1 MTENPGNDLIVLYA
15 IPVFLTLI
23 VFEAA
28 VSVRHNRG
36 WYSRAD
42 ALASL
47 GMGLGNLGI
56 SLLAKI
62 GWLAVYWAVYEQRLF
77 TLDSSL
83 LWVWLAG
90 LLLQDFCFYW
100 YHRCSH
106 RIRLLWVAH
115 EAHHS
120 SEYCNLTTALR
131 QSWLSPFYSF
141 IFFAPMALLGFHP
154 LLIITCQSIS
164 VTYQFFLHTESV
176 GKLGPLE
183 WVMNTPSHHRVHHGT
198 NTPYIDTN
206 YGGMLIIWDR
216 LLGTFAPETE
226 TVKFG
231 VTSHRPNHNPL
242 RIASNQAVHLLAD
255 LRVASSWRQRLGL
268 LINGPEWWPRH
279 AESKRPLSE

>member
-1 MTENPGNDLIVLYA
+1 MTENPGNDLLVLYA
-15 IPVFLTLI
+15 IPVFLILI
-23 VFEAA
+23 VFEAL
-28 VSVRHNRG
+28 VSVRHDKG
-36 WYSRAD
+36 WYSGAD
-42 ALASL
+42 ALASM
-47 GMGLGNLGI
+47 GMGLGNMCI

-77 TLDSSL
+77 TLDSRF
-83 LWVWLAG
+83 LWVWLLG
-90 LLLQDFCFYW
+90 LLVQDFCFYW

-198 NTPYIDTN
+198 NTRYIDTN
-206 YGGMLIIWDR
+206 YGGMFIIWDR
-216 LLGTFAPETE
+216 LLGTFAAESEP
-226 TVKFG
+226 VKFG
-231 VTSHRPNHNPL
+231 VTSRQPNHNPL
-242 RIASNQAVHLLAD
+242 RIASNQAVHLFAD
-255 LRVASSWRQRLGL
+255 LRTASSWRQRMGL
-268 LINGPEWWPRH
+268 LINGPEWWPQQV
-279 AESKRPLSE
+279 ASKRPPSE